1 MKKLLFTVLITVLSH
16 FSLKAQKEFMS
27 GYVVNNTGDTIRGK
41 IDNKKWATSPLKI
54 TFKKD
59 DQEVSYGLSD
69 VQSFVINNEV
79 TYVRKKIS
87 LDITPNTS
95 TELLQKFDRVLVDTT
110 LLLKQLVK
118 GRLSLYY
125 LKDGK
130 DKIHYFIEKLNN
142 PIQELIDHRFLRT
155 INFKTYEVH
164 LDTYNQQL
172 YDLCEDCSNYSGTMF
187 KYLYQETDLIPLVM
201 RYNIFFGDNKPI
213 QVSRKEKFKSTFF
226 LSAALGTYNYNIEGA
241 VFYYTNDYKK
251 ADLKSASFGIGGL
264 FDLPSK
270 RHKLGV
276 KIDLSYNYFEE
287 DIQFYQ
293 STLTPSDV
301 SFLGVSI
308 GPQYSFYKNEPK
320 KTDIYLSSGF
330 SFEKRLNANKAD
342 FFYEGLGDKL
352 GYKLGLGA
360 KFNRINVELSYNRTG
375 PGLNINYYVAGN
387 IQKVSLALSYA
398 LGKNK

>member
-1 MKKLLFTVLITVLSH
+1 L
-16 FSLKAQKEFMS
+16 
-27 GYVVNNTGDTIRGK
+27 R
-41 IDNKKWATSPLKI
+41 I

-59 DQEVSYGLSD
+59 DQEVSYELSD
-69 VQSFVINNEV
+69 IQSFVINNEV

-201 RYNIFFGDNKPI
+201 RYNISFGDNKPI
-213 QVSRKEKFKSTFF
+213 QVSRKEKFKSTF
-226 LSAALGTYNYNIEGA
+226 
-241 VFYYTNDYKK
+241 
-251 ADLKSASFGIGGL
+251 
-264 FDLPSK
+264 
-270 RHKLGV
+270 
-276 KIDLSYNYFEE
+276 
-287 DIQFYQ
+287 
-293 STLTPSDV
+293 
-301 SFLGVSI
+301 
-308 GPQYSFYKNEPK
+308 
-320 KTDIYLSSGF
+320 
-330 SFEKRLNANKAD
+330 
-342 FFYEGLGDKL
+342 
-352 GYKLGLGA
+352 
-360 KFNRINVELSYNRTG
+360 
-375 PGLNINYYVAGN
+375 
-387 IQKVSLALSYA
+387 SLVQH
-398 LGKNK
+398 